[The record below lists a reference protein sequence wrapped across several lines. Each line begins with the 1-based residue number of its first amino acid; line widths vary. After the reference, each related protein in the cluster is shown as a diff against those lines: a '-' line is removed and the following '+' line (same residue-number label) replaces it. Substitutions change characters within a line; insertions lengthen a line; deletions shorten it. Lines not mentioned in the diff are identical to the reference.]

1 MARPSRSSRAAPASA
16 KQAGTAVAPSNRS
29 IDTFGRVSKR
39 VAPSSLVKA
48 AAATSAPA
56 ATPLV
61 TIPARRQAAVEQFL
75 ADKAITVELPSAA
88 TAASQPKTK
97 TPKTA
102 KKTAPTSPSAPVT
115 SSTKQRKRRAAEALD
130 SDSSSSTTT
139 FSSPSPSQQQP
150 SAAKRARRTTKAT
163 TSVADH
169 LTRTTQKKAEV
180 VLPSVDSDSDSASTP
195 ASSLD
200 SGNLIA
206 RLNRNFGA
214 SLSTSFPLSPRST
227 SSSPRP
233 NSTAPTTPCE
243 SENESE
249 DAARNRK
256 TKALPLE
263 LLDLL
268 RLQNAFAKTLALHHA
283 HHGTNAPV
291 DLRTF
296 CPGVAQAW
304 GKRSVTLDDVQRCLG
319 VVSLAAAADNKVA
332 DVLFLADYGRGK
344 ICIEMQNDIDIGP
357 MGTLADRLNA
367 VFEANLRA
375 RWAASASSK
384 AAADLKQ
391 FIAALPKAPVTA
403 SKSVLQTAALR
414 AKGQRTLEELMHG
427 IALKKQEKAAHEA
440 MLKAPVAAAVVEAE
454 SMDVD
459 SDKTATTTSAPE
471 DAATAATHMN
481 LLDRI
486 RFRQMQRAQLQA
498 AGALAAPPTPEEL
511 ERRAALQR
519 VGDIAEVLSMLCT
532 AASLRQSSRV
542 SFGMT
547 AITSKIKDSLRMPIA
562 REEAASCVRLLA
574 KEVAPQWLSIVSMG
588 GREIV
593 IMLADVVPSKTMI
606 QERVQSLT
614 R

>member
-1 MARPSRSSRAAPASA
+1 MARPSRSSRVAPASA

-39 VAPSSLVKA
+39 VAPSSLIK
-48 AAATSAPA
+48 APA
-56 ATPLV
+56 ATPTV

-88 TAASQPKTK
+88 EAAAQPRTK

-102 KKTAPTSPSAPVT
+102 KKTAPASSSAPVS

-130 SDSSSSTTT
+130 SDSSSSTTS
-139 FSSPSPSQQQP
+139 FSSPSSSQQQP

-163 TSVADH
+163 TCVADL
-169 LTRTTQKKAEV
+169 LTRTAQKKADI

-200 SGNLIA
+200 SGSLIA
-206 RLNRNFGA
+206 CLNRNFSS

-243 SENESE
+243 PENESE
-249 DAARNRK
+249 DAARNCK
-256 TKALPLE
+256 TTVLPLE

-304 GKRSVTLDDVQRCLG
+304 GKRSVALEDVQRCLG

-332 DVLFLADYGRGK
+332 DALFLADYGRGK

-384 AAADLKQ
+384 TATDLKQ

-403 SKSVLQTAALR
+403 SKSVLQTAVLR
-414 AKGQRTLEELMHG
+414 AKGQCTLEELMHG

-459 SDKTATTTSAPE
+459 SDKTATTTSARE
-471 DAATAATHMN
+471 DTVTAATAATPMN

-532 AASLRQSSRV
+532 AASLRQSNRV